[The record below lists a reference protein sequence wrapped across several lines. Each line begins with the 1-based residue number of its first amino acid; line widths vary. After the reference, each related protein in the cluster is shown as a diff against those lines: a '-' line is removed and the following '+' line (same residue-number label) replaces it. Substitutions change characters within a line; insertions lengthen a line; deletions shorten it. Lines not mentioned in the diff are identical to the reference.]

1 MSLLPSVS
9 TFITRSRN
17 PAHVLDYLA
26 RTAPQHLGSDS
37 SGAAHDKPAV
47 LLALGISPDDTD
59 LGREHGA
66 VLNDLVNEVQG
77 WTSRAHVVGCI
88 TAPPPISRKSEGNG
102 GNSLLSC
109 ALAVFPHTSARA
121 FRVEYDDDGR
131 VRVGRWHAFGD
142 AQKEDSGEVIE
153 GLRPEDLANKHLITL
168 SASLTVPHAI
178 TRSRSLLN
186 LHTSATPFLT
196 GLPHTLFYN
205 KRILDRGCVGVALD
219 LWPQAS
225 VKPTFAGMRRVDAR
239 TFSVTEAQGNLITG
253 LSGEKPTHHF
263 LRAAREAGAE
273 PAMSLVEDQGFALG
287 VVDGGTVT
295 QMHTIMSSD
304 PSRGTLA
311 LEEGAYIPPGK
322 QVAFFVRDPSV
333 SSAVRDLLK
342 RPLHPM
348 IAFANPPHMN
358 AFEGDHLPGSGDV
371 HSSKADSHDTT
382 LDAIFPDSAEELV
395 LPDTFLASSEE
406 GFSMTEGGRC
416 RIGSAVGSM
425 ELGNGR

>member
-1 MSLLPSVS
+1 MSLPPSVS
-9 TFITRSRN
+9 TFITRSQN
-17 PAHVLDYLA
+17 PARVLEYLS
-26 RTAPQHLGSDS
+26 RTVPQHLGSDS
-37 SGAAHDKPAV
+37 SGEARDKPAV

-59 LGREHGA
+59 LAREHGA

-77 WTSRAHVVGCI
+77 WTSRADVVGCI
-88 TAPPPISRKSEGNG
+88 TAPPPISRRSEGNG

-109 ALAVFPHTSARA
+109 ALAVFPSTSARA

-131 VRVGRWHAFGD
+131 VRVGRWHAFGH

-153 GLRPEDLANKHLITL
+153 GLHPSDLTSKHLITL
-168 SASLTVPHAI
+168 SASLTVPRAI

-225 VKPTFAGMRRVDAR
+225 VKPTFAGMRRVDSR

-287 VVDGGTVT
+287 VVDGDAVT

-322 QVAFFVRDPSV
+322 EVAFFVRDPSV

-342 RPLHPM
+342 CPPQPE
-348 IAFANPPHMN
+348 IAFVNPPYMRSSEVESLHDI
-358 AFEGDHLPGSGDV
+358 GDHP
-371 HSSKADSHDTT
+371 T
-382 LDAIFPDSAEELV
+382 LDAIFPDSAQELI

-416 RIGSAVGSM
+416 MYIGQV
-425 ELGNGR
+425 

>member
-88 TAPPPISRKSEGNG
+88 TAPPPISRRSEGNG
-102 GNSLLSC
+102 GSSLLSC
-109 ALAVFPHTSARA
+109 ALAVFPSTCARA
-121 FRVEYDDDGR
+121 FRVDYDEDGR

-153 GLRPEDLANKHLITL
+153 GLRPSDLANKHLITL
-168 SASLTVPHAI
+168 SASLTVPRAI

-205 KRILDRGCVGVALD
+205 KRILERGCVGVALD
-219 LWPQAS
+219 SWPQAE
-225 VKPTFAGMRRVDAR
+225 VRPTFAGMRRVDGR
-239 TFSVTEAQGNLITG
+239 TFGVTEAQGNLITG

-287 VVDGGTVT
+287 VVDGDMVT

-322 QVAFFVRDPSV
+322 EVAFLVRDPSV

-342 RPLHPM
+342 RPAQPE
-348 IAFANPPHMN
+348 IAFVNPPYM
-358 AFEGDHLPGSGDV
+358 GSSEV
-371 HSSKADSHDTT
+371 ESLHDIGNHPT
-382 LDAIFPDSAEELV
+382 LDAIFPDSAQELI

>member
-1 MSLLPSVS
+1 MSLFPSVS

-17 PAHVLDYLA
+17 PVHVLDYLA
-26 RTAPQHLGSDS
+26 RTVPQHLGSDS
-37 SGAAHDKPAV
+37 SGEARDKPAI

-59 LGREHGA
+59 LAREHGA

-77 WTSRAHVVGCI
+77 WTSRADVVGCI
-88 TAPPPISRKSEGNG
+88 TAPPPISRRSEGNG

-109 ALAVFPHTSARA
+109 ALAVFPSTSARA

-153 GLRPEDLANKHLITL
+153 GLRLEDLANKHLITL
-168 SASLTVPHAI
+168 SASLTVPRAI

-205 KRILDRGCVGVALD
+205 KRILNRGCVGVALD
-219 LWPQAS
+219 PWPQAE
-225 VKPTFAGMRRVDAR
+225 VRPTFAGMSRVDGR

-287 VVDGGTVT
+287 VVDGGAVT

-322 QVAFFVRDPSV
+322 EVAFFVRDPSV
-333 SSAVRDLLK
+333 TTAVRDLLK
-342 RPLHPM
+342 RPSHPK
-348 IAFANPPHMN
+348 IAFINPPYISPSE
-358 AFEGDHLPGSGDV
+358 FESLHGAGDH
-371 HSSKADSHDTT
+371 AA
-382 LDAIFPDSAEELV
+382 LDKFFLDSAEELT

-406 GFSMTEGGRC
+406 GFSMTEGGRLNLE
-416 RIGSAVGSM
+416 RTV
-425 ELGNGR
+425 NV